1 MLAHIGHHLLGAM
14 MIPLLPFIRDN
25 LTLDYTQ
32 AGWLVSAYL
41 VSYGV
46 GQLPGGWLADRIGPR
61 TVLTIGISG
70 VALSGLLAGLS
81 PTYIMLVVFF
91 VLLGITGGGYHPA
104 AVSVLSASV
113 DPEKRGRALGLHQI
127 GGAASHFLSP
137 LIAIALVGTLGWR
150 GSFIGTAIP
159 IIVFGI
165 VFYVLLGRWGY
176 TGETRQEISES
187 SAETPPAPGRLG
199 NLVTFIILTIV
210 GQTVIVAVI
219 NFIPLFLV
227 DEFGVSGEVAAA
239 LLALTYSAG
248 FWAAPLGGYLS
259 DRVGTVPVLVV
270 VSFITGLIIYL
281 LDHASYGLGIGALLV
296 LFGMSLDSRMPVS
309 ESYITSHTS
318 ERNRSTVLGIYYF
331 GSRGGPGVIAP
342 VLGYLIDQVG
352 FRVTFTIVGAA
363 MTVVTLVCSAFLW
376 GSQD

>member
-1 MLAHIGHHLLGAM
+1 M